1 MIASVKEIDALDIT
15 LFSCINSTTVYTSV
29 IIALDPRSLKG
40 RSGRGVPPFHYTV
53 SDKRPNFMTLIHFV
67 STHRIK

>member
-1 MIASVKEIDALDIT
+1 M
-15 LFSCINSTTVYTSV
+15 YTSV